1 MAHRIDRINQE
12 IKKELSSLIKNQLKD
27 PRISELMSITDVKV
41 TNDLRYAKVYIS
53 VYGENEKQQ
62 ETIKGLESSAGFLRR
77 EVGKNIK
84 LRYTPELL
92 FEVDNSIQYGM
103 HIDSIIKDIKKND

>member
-103 HIDSIIKDIKKND
+103 HIDSIIKDIKKK